1 MTGSPITRLAGPLTI
16 TAGALLVIAD
26 LVMLNSF
33 DATSRQATISN
44 PVFGAAQVTLFIGF
58 VFLALAAT
66 ALYGRQA
73 DRAGRFGAFA
83 YVAAMVGT
91 MFLAGDLWFDT
102 FAGPW
107 IVANAP
113 ALADNPNGTLM
124 QGAFVSYVL
133 FAAGWAMFGV
143 SMMRARVYPI
153 VLCATVALGGLV
165 GFFAL
170 MPPYAIPLGGA
181 LLALGIWIVRYEDL
195 PARQAAGAA
204 RA

>member
-1 MTGSPITRLAGPLTI
+1 MSGSPITRLAGPLTI
-16 TAGALLVIAD
+16 AAGAFLVIAD
-26 LVMLNSF
+26 LMMLASR
-33 DATSRQATISN
+33 DVTSRQATIAN
-44 PVFGAAQVTLFIGF
+44 PIFGAGQVTLFIGF
-58 VFLALAAT
+58 VLLALAAT

-83 YVAAMVGT
+83 YIAAMVGT

-107 IVANAP
+107 IIANAP
-113 ALADNPNGTLM
+113 ALADNPNGTLV
-124 QGAFVSYVL
+124 QGAFASYVL
-133 FAAGWAMFGV
+133 FAAGWTLFGIA
-143 SMMRARVYPI
+143 SMRARVYPI
-153 VLCATVALGGLV
+153 VLCGTVALGGLV

-195 PARQAAGAA
+195 PAPQGAGAA
-204 RA
+204 QA